1 MIKKFKILNTDFI
14 VSDKKVL
21 LEKEGKKSPIFLL
34 KDNETEEDYI
44 ETDIQTVTKKD
55 IDLKSNI
62 KDSKFLKEFKEK
74 LEDKLNK

>member
-21 LEKEGKKSPIFLL
+21 LEKEGKQSPIFLL

-44 ETDIQTVTKKD
+44 ETNIQTVTKKD
-55 IDLKSNI
+55 IDLKSDI